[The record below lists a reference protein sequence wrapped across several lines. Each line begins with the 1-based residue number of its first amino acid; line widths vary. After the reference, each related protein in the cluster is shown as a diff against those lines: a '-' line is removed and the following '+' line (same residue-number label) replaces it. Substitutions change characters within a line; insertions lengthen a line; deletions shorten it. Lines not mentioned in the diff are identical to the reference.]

1 MMISFLQ
8 PITEDHD
15 YALQVH
21 LSELIELLLVNVFT
35 ISKEQDQ
42 QYVLDGGNQY
52 DGRILSE
59 FQSVWK
65 GTLLL

>member
-1 MMISFLQ
+1 MIYFLQ

-21 LSELIELLLVNVFT
+21 LPELIELLLVNVFT

>member
-1 MMISFLQ
+1 MMIYFLQ

-21 LSELIELLLVNVFT
+21 LPELIELLLVNVFT

-42 QYVLDGGNQY
+42 QYVLDGGN
-52 DGRILSE
+52 
-59 FQSVWK
+59 
-65 GTLLL
+65 